1 MDPQLKS
8 QSSSGIS
15 HGCTCYFYFPRHLG
29 LPNWPFRPLA
39 HIFLG
44 NYKVFQS
51 YVGKGGYTGG
61 NPTLDSPKTFPAWG
75 ITFSTDASPWPLKAD
90 KKYVL
95 LNNWQKVAFFRFGAQ
110 KKKIPYP
117 SFPLTEYSCKPLRG
131 QKSLPHSHWPIW
143 PFILPSCCSLPTYVC
158 NTW

>member
-1 MDPQLKS
+1 MAAHVTSISQDIWVYRIDPSVLLHT
-8 QSSSGIS
+8 SSLGIIRFS
-15 HGCTCYFYFPRHLG
+15 NHMLAKVGTLG
-29 LPNWPFRPLA
+29 EIPPL
-39 HIFLG
+39 IVQ
-44 NYKVFQS
+44 K
-51 YVGKGGYTGG
+51 
-61 NPTLDSPKTFPAWG
+61 PFPAWG
-75 ITFSTDASPWPLKAD
+75 ITFSTDAFPWPLKAD